1 MKLNLDRLQRVR
13 KRKNYTQE
21 EIAKA
26 LGFKSRSA
34 YSKRENGLATI
45 GADELALISE
55 LLGYDMEYFF
65 D

>member
-1 MKLNLDRLQRVR
+1 MKLNLYRLQRIR
-13 KRKNYTQE
+13 KKKNYTQE

-45 GADELALISE
+45 GADELATIAE
-55 LLGYDMEYFF
+55 LFDYEMEYFF

>member
-1 MKLNLDRLQRVR
+1 MRLNLDRLQRVR
-13 KRKNYTQE
+13 KRKKYTQE
-21 EIAKA
+21 EVAKA

-45 GADELALISE
+45 GADELAIIAE